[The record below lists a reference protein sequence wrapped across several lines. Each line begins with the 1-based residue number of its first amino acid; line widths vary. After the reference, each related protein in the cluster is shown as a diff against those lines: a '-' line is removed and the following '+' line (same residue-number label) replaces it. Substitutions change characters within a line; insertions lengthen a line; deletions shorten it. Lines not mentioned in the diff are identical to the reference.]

1 MEGVEQIEKDA
12 GENASATEE
21 EATARA
27 KETIDAEETIDQVRA
42 LLFGGAQ
49 RSLENRLVG
58 LREEMQASLKE
69 FQAELAAVREMIL
82 ELERSSEKKQLD
94 SHKEIGAAISK
105 LGTTIS
111 ALGSDRAGK

>member
-1 MEGVEQIEKDA
+1 MAMEGVEQIERDA
-12 GENASATEE
+12 GEKASASDE
-21 EATARA
+21 EATAHP
-27 KETIDAEETIDQVRA
+27 EETIDQVRD

-58 LREEMQASLKE
+58 LREEIQASIKE
-69 FQAELAAVREMIL
+69 LQAELAAVREMIL

-105 LGTTIS
+105 LGASIS
-111 ALGSDRAGK
+111 ELGSGRAGK